1 MWWVV
6 SLLLFLPYLI
16 HWFPLFRRVC
26 GWSSDP
32 YHGTMLASTV
42 SQVCQLSS
50 WSSWHWVCQE
60 PGKVRTWL
68 VSFLALLVIACFI
81 LHFDSSCYC
90 VIFRPLC
97 KQCNSEF
104 RTGTKKFCAKC
115 RYSEAAV
122 LDNVCNVHPLL
133 LVSSLVV
140 SVLMLFF
147 SVSLPIQGEAITYKF
162 QVVHPHHFNCNNC
175 KWVWTHTKYRNILNL
190 LCCLFFLANSSLR
203 DVVRRTASCTVCVAM
218 MIWKLQSVLH
228 AGKSVVVHS
237 TACWWWK
244 LLFSSVSILPK
255 VGL

>member
-133 LVSSLVV
+133 PFLPCHLWLCLSSCSPSLLVYQYRVKLSPTSFRW
-140 SVLMLFF
+140 STH
-147 SVSLPIQGEAITYKF
+147 IT
-162 QVVHPHHFNCNNC
+162 
-175 KWVWTHTKYRNILNL
+175 
-190 LCCLFFLANSSLR
+190 
-203 DVVRRTASCTVCVAM
+203 
-218 MIWKLQSVLH
+218 
-228 AGKSVVVHS
+228 S
-237 TACWWWK
+237 TATIASESEHTQNTET
-244 LLFSSVSILPK
+244 F
-255 VGL
+255 